1 MRRRKR
7 KKSGVSE
14 FDRIPATTVMAP
26 TMTASTTVTI
36 PRKKRKKSAGKKL
49 YATSAIKATHHP
61 REHRRSRLHPQE
73 GPRLKLQAT
82 EKCLHPAPAYKTR
95 TEKKRRKRKSP
106 SPQSKSR
113 LLPSSGSARTTSL
126 SALLPE

>member
-1 MRRRKR
+1 MRRKR
-7 KKSGVSE
+7 KKSVKSE
-14 FDRIPATTVMAP
+14 FDKTPAMTAMVA
-26 TMTASTTVTI
+26 TMTVLTIVTI
-36 PRKKRKKSAGKKL
+36 PRKKRKRSAGKKL

-82 EKCLHPAPAYKTR
+82 EKCLPPAPAYKTR

-106 SPQSKSR
+106 S
-113 LLPSSGSARTTSL
+113 
-126 SALLPE
+126 